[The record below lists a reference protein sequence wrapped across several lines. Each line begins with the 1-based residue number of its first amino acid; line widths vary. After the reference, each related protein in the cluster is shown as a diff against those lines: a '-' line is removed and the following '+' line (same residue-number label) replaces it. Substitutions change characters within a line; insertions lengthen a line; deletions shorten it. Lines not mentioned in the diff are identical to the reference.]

1 MKRFSS
7 AVIAALT
14 CTGLLAA
21 CGTDPECVTIPSRAF
36 EALKSGH
43 QIAEDDFGNYGGVE
57 TTIAGRSAYVV
68 AVDLDDLAPG
78 VWRVGNSGGTPGPIL
93 AANDIAAIVA
103 EWPRDRD
110 EDEHLVSAAESCI

>member
-1 MKRFSS
+1 MRRLASV
-7 AVIAALT
+7 AVAALT
-14 CTGLLAA
+14 GTGLLAA
-21 CGTDPECVTIPSRAF
+21 CGTEPECVTIPSRAF

-43 QIAEDDFGNYGGVE
+43 QIPEGDFGNYGGVE
-57 TTIAGRSAYVV
+57 TTIAGRNAYVV
-68 AVDLDDLAPG
+68 AVDLNGLAPG

-110 EDEHLVSAAESCI
+110 EDELLVSPAESCI